1 VQARP
6 RDLEEVAKLIARLDG
21 PTASQATVKVFTL
34 INGDAATIVRLLNS
48 LFLPSGQQQGGAG
61 AAQAAQTSETSPT
74 ILRITADVR
83 TNSIIAVGAPETLQA
98 IYAVILRLDN
108 TDAHQRKTV
117 VIKLKNN
124 SSDAVAK
131 AISDFVSSE
140 RAVSQLDPELVS
152 TVELLEREVFV
163 VSEGVSNSLL
173 LSATPRYFTE
183 LQKMIDKLDAPPTQ
197 VVIQAMIVEVTL
209 TNDDEFGIELGF
221 QAPVLFDRSTLSPP
235 VTFQTS
241 TSQNGVTSIAN
252 NVNLST
258 SAAPGF
264 QFGDPALGTDGLG
277 TNSIVNK
284 GTVGTQE
291 LTNLGVT
298 RLSTVN
304 PAYGS
309 GLILA
314 ASSESVSF
322 LLRAL
327 SYKESV
333 HILSRPMI
341 RTVDNQDAQVQVG
354 KNVPIITGF
363 IPVGTTGAI
372 APIVRQDGAGIILDV
387 LPRITPDGMI
397 VMKTNIEK
405 SFYEPGGIVLVTDPV
420 SGRTITSPVKD
431 VTRAQAT
438 VSLAS
443 GETVVIGGLIT
454 STDDTIERKVPW
466 VGDVP
471 ILGQLFR
478 YDVKTTERKELLIF
492 LTPRVIRSDADDESL
507 KQIETDRLHFLLD
520 EAESIHGPI
529 LSQPSAD
536 GLMQQC
542 PPLTIPQ
549 SQLPSSVPPAPGVA
563 PSTMPPASARPS
575 QQPGLPPELPPIL
588 PPAAPGASPPGVSP
602 APGSVV
608 PPVRPGVAPPIPR
621 ETYLDDP
628 SVPTTQM
635 PSDTLHDVK
644 PLPAF
649 AAGGQPF
656 GRRARA
662 TEEPG
667 AVRLPF
673 QPSDADSGAVP
684 PAVEGK

>member
-1 VQARP
+1 M
-6 RDLEEVAKLIARLDG
+6 
-21 PTASQATVKVFTL
+21 
-34 INGDAATIVRLLNS
+34 
-48 LFLPSGQQQGGAG
+48 
-61 AAQAAQTSETSPT
+61 
-74 ILRITADVR
+74 
-83 TNSIIAVGAPETLQA
+83 
-98 IYAVILRLDN
+98 DN
-108 TDAHQRKTV
+108 TDAHQRQTV

-140 RAVSQLDPELVS
+140 RAVSQLDPDLVS
-152 TVELLEREVFV
+152 TVELLEREVFI
-163 VSEGVSNSLL
+163 VSEAVSNSLL
-173 LSATPRYFTE
+173 LSATPRYFDE
-183 LQKMIDKLDAPPTQ
+183 LKKMIDKLDAPPTQ

-221 QAPVLFDRSTLSPP
+221 QSPVLFDRSTLGTP
-235 VTFQTS
+235 VTFTTIS
-241 TSQNGVTSIAN
+241 SQNTNTTVQNQI
-252 NVNLST
+252 NLST
-258 SAAPGF
+258 PAAPGF
-264 QFGDPALGTDGLG
+264 QFSDPALGTDGLG

-304 PAYGS
+304 PQYGS
-309 GLILA
+309 GLVLA

-327 SYKESV
+327 SYRESV

-354 KNVPIITGF
+354 KQVPIITGF
-363 IPVGTTGAI
+363 IPVGTTGAL

-387 LPRITPDGMI
+387 LPRITPEGMI
-397 VMKTNIEK
+397 VMKTSIEK
-405 SFYEPGGIVLVTDPV
+405 SFYEPGGVVLVTDPV

-431 VTRAQAT
+431 VTRAVTT

-443 GETVVIGGLIT
+443 GETVVMGGLIT
-454 STDDTIERKVPW
+454 SSEDTIERKVPW

-478 YDVKTTERKELLIF
+478 YDTKTTERKELLIF
-492 LTPRVIRSDADDESL
+492 MTPRVIRSDADDETL

-542 PPLTIPQ
+542 PPLTMPQ
-549 SQLPSSVPPAPGVA
+549 SQLPSSVAPAPGVA
-563 PSTMPPASARPS
+563 PSMTAPPSTIRPS
-575 QQPGLPPELPPIL
+575 QQPGMPPELPP
-588 PPAAPGASPPGVSP
+588 AVSP
-602 APGSVV
+602 APGV
-608 PPVRPGVAPPIPR
+608 PPVRPGVAPPIRAKCTWMIRTSRRHRCRRTRSTTSSRYAPSPQAGTHSASGLRRPISR
-621 ETYLDDP
+621 EP
-628 SVPTTQM
+628 CGFRFNRPM
-635 PSDTLHDVK
+635 PIPVRSRRRRMGNNREGKSARRPQPLRDSEKVHKHDVIENESS
-644 PLPAF
+644 PGPST
-649 AAGGQPF
+649 
-656 GRRARA
+656 ARD
-662 TEEPG
+662 PG
-667 AVRLPF
+667 CY
-673 QPSDADSGAVP
+673 SDADGSGLRERP
-684 PAVEGK
+684 TPQLQGRKSPHGRCPASAH